1 MSDIAFIENCIA
13 ARSLPSNELD
23 GEATEHHDPGSFRI
37 DPNVVF
43 GGGSY
48 VSFATGSASH
58 HHAASDLLRNRR
70 LSYQRE
76 GKIGKRP
83 KRDDHEAGI
92 PFNGF
97 DHRVDS
103 MQLAGRLTGR
113 RVVMISEAVAAMKPG
128 RAFMHSKQRLL
139 GANKH
144 RNAGSAEF
152 DCIKRVAGG

>member
-1 MSDIAFIENCIA
+1 MLYSA
-13 ARSLPSNELD
+13 AGVTFPSQQGAPPITTQRPTFFAID
-23 GEATEHHDPGSFRI
+23 GFRI
-37 DPNVVF
+37 
-43 GGGSY
+43 
-48 VSFATGSASH
+48 SA
-58 HHAASDLLRNRR
+58 
-70 LSYQRE
+70 Q

-83 KRDDHEAGI
+83 KRDDYEAGI